1 MASRQFYSSLANYFQ
16 RALSFDVSLYTDMID
31 QMYEICEED
40 QAVLE
45 DLENRYNKDL
55 EIISQKY
62 NLEKDPNP
70 TDYGTKMKDALLS
83 IFKDKYNEGEALALG
98 CVAEAYISYKK
109 NWLNK
114 DEYYEIRDMFVPF
127 NLPIS
132 VEMLNVEEFVNV
144 FTSMNEV
151 NENGQ
156 YTFVLLKKVGKTV
169 IDRTVSLDEIKDAIN
184 ELNFDEAW

>member
-98 CVAEAYISYKK
+98 CVSEAYISYKK